1 MLCLHQL
8 RSRGRLRV
16 GIDYSPA
23 VNQQAGIGRYTR
35 SIVAELAELDQ
46 ENEYVLFYPSRNL
59 NQEVFAPPKSPN
71 FQRVEIPVSN
81 QSLNALWFRLGVPF
95 PVDLFT
101 GPVDVCH
108 FPDFTLPPIRNG
120 KTVLTVHDLS
130 FLVHPEYA
138 EKGLRQYLE
147 RVVPP
152 SVAGASLVLADSEST
167 GNDLIVLLDVP
178 PERVEV
184 LLPGVEPR
192 FAPVVDEVAL
202 ESARRKYSI
211 SFPYILTIST
221 IEPRKNLLGLMKA
234 FSGFKR
240 MTESRHKLVIGGGKG
255 WHYSEVFATAK
266 AIDVA
271 DDIIFLGHVADEDL
285 PALYSMSDLFAWLS
299 FYEGFGLPVLE
310 AMACGTPVVA
320 SNRASLPEVI
330 GDAGLLVPP
339 SEIDAI
345 ADAFDSILGDEALA
359 AELADKGRKQ
369 ASLFSWRSSAK
380 QLLSIYQRL
389 ASDN

>member
-1 MLCLHQL
+1 M
-8 RSRGRLRV
+8 RV

-23 VNQQAGIGRYTR
+23 VNQRAGIGRYTKC
-35 SIVAELAELDQ
+35 IVSELAKLDR

-59 NQEVFAPPKSPN
+59 KQDGFPPPGASN
-71 FQRVEIPVSN
+71 FRRVQIPVSDR
-81 QSLNALWFRLGVPF
+81 SLTNLWFQLGVPF

-108 FPDFTLPPIRNG
+108 FPDFTLPPLRSG

-152 SVAGASLVLADSEST
+152 SVADASLVLADSEST
-167 GNDLIVLLDVP
+167 GNDLMVLLDVP

-192 FAPVVDEVAL
+192 FAPVVDEIAL
-202 ESARRKYSI
+202 ESTRRKYDI
-211 SFPYILTIST
+211 SFPYILTICT
-221 IEPRKNLLGLMKA
+221 IEPRKNLIGLMKA
-234 FSGFKR
+234 FSRFKE
-240 MTESRHKLVIGGGKG
+240 MTQSPHKLVIGGGKG
-255 WHYSEVFATAK
+255 WLYQDVFATAH

-271 DDIIFLGHVADEDL
+271 DDIVFLGYVEEDDL
-285 PALYSMSDLFAWLS
+285 PALYTMSDLFAWVS

-310 AMACGTPVVA
+310 AMACGTPVVG

-330 GDAGLLVPP
+330 GDAGLLVAPD
-339 SEIDAI
+339 EIDAI
-345 ADAFDSILGDEALA
+345 ADAFRSVLGDEELA
-359 AELADKGRKQ
+359 AELAGRGRKQ
-369 ASLFSWRSSAK
+369 ASLFSWRSTAE

-389 ASDN
+389 ASDP

>member
-1 MLCLHQL
+1 M
-8 RSRGRLRV
+8 RV

-35 SIVAELAELDQ
+35 SIVSELAELDQ
-46 ENEYVLFYPSRNL
+46 ENEYVLFYPSRKL
-59 NQEVFAPPKSPN
+59 KKGVFTPPNAPN
-71 FQRVEIPVSN
+71 FQRIEIPVSDR
-81 QSLNALWFRLGVPF
+81 SLTALWFRLGVPF

-108 FPDFTLPPIRNG
+108 FPDFTLPPIRGG

-138 EKGLRQYLE
+138 ERGLRQYLE

-152 SVAGASLVLADSEST
+152 SVAGATLVLADSEST
-167 GNDLIVLLDVP
+167 GNDLMVLLDVP

-192 FAPVVDEVAL
+192 FEPVADEETL
-202 ESARRKYSI
+202 EYARQKYGI

-221 IEPRKNLLGLMKA
+221 IEPRKNLVGLMKG
-234 FSGFKR
+234 FSRFKA
-240 MTESRHKLVIGGGKG
+240 MTQSPHKLVIGGGRG
-255 WHYSEVFATAK
+255 WHYSEVFATANS
-266 AIDVA
+266 IDVA
-271 DDIIFLGHVADEDL
+271 DDIVFLGYVADEDL
-285 PALYSMSDLFAWLS
+285 PALYTMSDLFAWLS

-310 AMACGTPVVA
+310 AMACGTPVVG

-330 GDAGLLVPP
+330 GSAGLLVPP
-339 SEIDAI
+339 DDIDAI
-345 ADAFDSILGDEALA
+345 ADAFGSILGDEALA
-359 AELADKGRKQ
+359 AELADKGRRQ
-369 ASLFSWRSSAK
+369 ASCFSWKSSAK

-389 ASDN
+389 AADN

>member
-1 MLCLHQL
+1 M
-8 RSRGRLRV
+8 RV

-35 SIVAELAELDQ
+35 SIVSELAELDQ
-46 ENEYVLFYPSRNL
+46 ENEYFLFYPSRKL
-59 NQEVFAPPKSPN
+59 NQEVFAPPKAPN
-71 FQRVEIPVSN
+71 FQRVEIPVSD
-81 QSLNALWFRLGVPF
+81 QSLTALWFRLGVPL

-101 GPVDVCH
+101 GRVDVCH
-108 FPDFTLPPIRNG
+108 FPDFTLPPIRSG

-138 EKGLRQYLE
+138 ERGLRQYLE

-167 GNDLIVLLDVP
+167 SNDLMVLLDVP

-192 FAPVVDEVAL
+192 FAPVVDEAVL
-202 ESARRKYSI
+202 ERTRRKYHI
-211 SFPYILTIST
+211 SFPFILTVST
-221 IEPRKNLLGLMKA
+221 IEPRKNLIGLLKA
-234 FSGFKR
+234 FSSFKR
-240 MTESRHKLVIGGGKG
+240 MSESPHKLVIGGGKG
-255 WHYSEVFATAK
+255 WLYQEVFATAK

-271 DDIIFLGHVADEDL
+271 DDIVFLGYVADEDL
-285 PALYSMSDLFAWLS
+285 PALYTMSDLFAWLS

-310 AMACGTPVVA
+310 AMACGTPVVG
-320 SNRASLPEVI
+320 SDRASIPEVI

-339 SEIDAI
+339 TEIAAI
-345 ADAFDSILGDEALA
+345 AHAFDSILGDEALA
-359 AELADKGRKQ
+359 EDLADRGRKQ
-369 ASLFSWRSSAK
+369 AGHFSWRSSAK

-389 ASDN
+389 ASDS

>member
-1 MLCLHQL
+1 M
-8 RSRGRLRV
+8 RV

-23 VNQQAGIGRYTR
+23 VNQRAGIGRYTKC
-35 SIVAELAELDQ
+35 IVSELAKLDR

-59 NQEVFAPPKSPN
+59 KQDGVPPPGASN
-71 FQRVEIPVSN
+71 FRRVQIPVSDR
-81 QSLNALWFRLGVPF
+81 SLTNLWFRLGVPF

-108 FPDFTLPPIRNG
+108 FPDFTLPPLRSG

-152 SVAGASLVLADSEST
+152 SVADASLVLADSEST
-167 GNDLIVLLDVP
+167 GNDLMVLLDVP

-192 FAPVVDEVAL
+192 FAPVVDEIAL
-202 ESARRKYSI
+202 ESTRRKYDI
-211 SFPYILTIST
+211 SFPYILTICT
-221 IEPRKNLLGLMKA
+221 IEPRKNLIGLMKA
-234 FSGFKR
+234 FSRFRG
-240 MTESRHKLVIGGGKG
+240 MTQSPHKLVIGGGKG
-255 WHYSEVFATAK
+255 WLYQDVFATAH

-271 DDIIFLGHVADEDL
+271 DDIVFLGYVEEDDL
-285 PALYSMSDLFAWLS
+285 PALYTMSDLFAWVS

-310 AMACGTPVVA
+310 AMACGTPVVG

-330 GDAGLLVPP
+330 GDAGLLVAPD
-339 SEIDAI
+339 EIDAI
-345 ADAFDSILGDEALA
+345 ADAFRSVLGDEELA
-359 AELADKGRKQ
+359 AELAGRGRKQ
-369 ASLFSWRSSAK
+369 ASLFSWRSTAE

-389 ASDN
+389 ASDT